1 MSRKVTSLSELSGDI
16 APARDLWPGI
26 DAAIGHGRAGASR
39 RWQPVFAAAA
49 ALALLAVGIWLGRA
63 SVVPDPQM
71 AAQSP
76 ASGLAAAQPEV
87 VPAAWSPD
95 ARYSRTRDQLMREA
109 SARLA
114 TLPPETKAKVQAGLE
129 AVQKARVDIEQALG
143 HDPGNALLQEMLV
156 NTYQDEMR
164 VLAAVRDTW
173 TPEET

>member
-1 MSRKVTSLSELSGDI
+1 MSRKVTSLSELPGDV

-26 DAAIGHGRAGASR
+26 EAAIGRDQAGAFR

-63 SVVPDPQM
+63 SVAPAPQL

-76 ASGLAAAQPEV
+76 ASGLAAVQPDV

-95 ARYSRTRDQLMREA
+95 GRYSRTREQLMREA
-109 SARLA
+109 SARMASLS
-114 TLPPETKAKVQAGLE
+114 PETKAKVEASLE
-129 AVQKARVDIEQALG
+129 AVQKARLDIEQALG

-164 VLAAVRDTW
+164 VLAAVRETW